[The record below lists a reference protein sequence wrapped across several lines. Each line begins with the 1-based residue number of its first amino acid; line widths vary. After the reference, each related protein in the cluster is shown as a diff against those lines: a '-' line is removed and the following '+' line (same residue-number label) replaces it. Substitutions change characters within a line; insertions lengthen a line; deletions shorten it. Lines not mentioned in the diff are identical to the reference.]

1 LWYKINK
8 QLRLLQDK
16 NTSGEGN
23 HAEQGRAHKNE
34 LSQRLLYHGQG
45 GRRTVRQAERY
56 PWVFGLDS
64 VKLYLDNPIVI
75 DSSLRSDLD
84 AFQNRDPNKNWA
96 WFVQSTCKVS
106 KHDFEI
112 LTTMAAAK

>member
-1 LWYKINK
+1 
-8 QLRLLQDK
+8 
-16 NTSGEGN
+16 
-23 HAEQGRAHKNE
+23 
-34 LSQRLLYHGQG
+34 
-45 GRRTVRQAERY
+45 
-56 PWVFGLDS
+56 